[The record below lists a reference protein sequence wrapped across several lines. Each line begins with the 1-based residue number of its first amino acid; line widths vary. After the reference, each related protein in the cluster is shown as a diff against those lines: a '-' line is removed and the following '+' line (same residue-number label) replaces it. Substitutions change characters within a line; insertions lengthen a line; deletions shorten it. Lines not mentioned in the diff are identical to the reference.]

1 MVEIYHALDGAR
13 RVLRS
18 KGVAVTSAFFG
29 QGAVR
34 FLKAL
39 TANNTKAFFDAHRAD
54 YEREILTPL
63 WELVAIAEP
72 RYGRGRVMRQH
83 RDLRF
88 SRDKTPYRTTASMW
102 AGGIGAVYL
111 RLSTGG
117 LDVGGGLYE
126 PSREQLARARQAIAE
141 DHDAANQL
149 LAVIE
154 ALADDG
160 YELAGESLKT
170 APRGF
175 PPDHPHIELLRLRH
189 YAALRHLPATA
200 TLDEI
205 QRTWV
210 GVQPLLNWIES
221 RVGESQAR
229 NQGVDH

>member
-1 MVEIYHALDGAR
+1 
-13 RVLRS
+13 
-18 KGVAVTSAFFG
+18 VTSAFFG
-29 QGAVR
+29 QGAVK

-63 WELVAIAEP
+63 RELVAIAEP
-72 RYGRGRVMRQH
+72 RYGQGRVMRQH

-88 SRDKTPYRTTASMW
+88 SSDKTPYRTTASMW

-111 RLSTGG
+111 RL
-117 LDVGGGLYE
+117 
-126 PSREQLARARQAIAE
+126 LARARQAIAE
-141 DHDAANQL
+141 DHDAAKQL
-149 LAVIE
+149 AAVVQ

-189 YAALRHLPATA
+189 YAALHHLPATA

-210 GVQPLLNWIES
+210 GVQPLLSWIES
-221 RVGESQAR
+221 RVGGSQAPKR
-229 NQGVDH
+229 RG

>member
-1 MVEIYHALDGAR
+1 
-13 RVLRS
+13 
-18 KGVAVTSAFFG
+18 
-29 QGAVR
+29 
-34 FLKAL
+34 
-39 TANNTKAFFDAHRAD
+39 
-54 YEREILTPL
+54 
-63 WELVAIAEP
+63 
-72 RYGRGRVMRQH
+72 MRQH

-126 PSREQLARARQAIAE
+126 PSREQLARACQAIAE

-149 LAVIE
+149 AAVVQ

-160 YELAGESLKT
+160 KELATESLRT

-175 PPDHPHIELLRLRH
+175 PPDHPQIELLRLRQ
-189 YAALRHLPATA
+189 YAALHHLPDTA

-221 RVGESQAR
+221 HVDGSQAR
-229 NQGVDH
+229 SEEVDH